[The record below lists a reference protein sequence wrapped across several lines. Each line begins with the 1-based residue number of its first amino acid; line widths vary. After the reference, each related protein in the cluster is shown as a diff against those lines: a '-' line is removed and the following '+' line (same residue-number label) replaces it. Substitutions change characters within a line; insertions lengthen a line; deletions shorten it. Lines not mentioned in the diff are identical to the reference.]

1 MATFVNIAGLTEVVD
16 PDYRYKMPRIQ
27 GKVEGRGNGIKT
39 AVVNMRDVAYSLHRE
54 PGEVTKFFGCELGAQ
69 TNWNEG
75 TERSIVNGSHT
86 DAMLQSLLIK
96 YIEQFV
102 LCPSCHL
109 PESTYKIRGGVIYHN
124 CLACGAREGI
134 DMQHK
139 LTTFILNAAKKAK
152 KEKAKSK
159 EGKDSKKKKDKDGK
173 EKDKKEKKKKDKT
186 AKHNGEN
193 GHSRSSSKPSL
204 DTSNGSSDDLEDEI
218 AATLDNLEVD
228 DTGALDNCV
237 SSIRRYIE
245 DGVGVEILVVS
256 NNRDADSLSL
266 SLYIYIYIHLLA
278 TYYLALIETI
288 NLYTML
294 YLCTHLNV
302 MSSLMCQCF
311 CFPELLLLLLA
322 ELN

>member
-16 PDYRYKMPRIQ
+16 PDYRYKMPRIH

-86 DAMLQSLLIK
+86 DAMLQSLLAK
-96 YIEQFV
+96 YIELFV

-109 PESTYKIRGGVIYHN
+109 PESTYKIRAGVIYHS

-152 KEKAKSK
+152 KEKNKSK
-159 EGKDSKKKKDKDGK
+159 EGKDAKKKKDKDGK

-186 AKHNGEN
+186 VKQNGEG
-193 GHSRSSSKPSL
+193 GHSRSSSNKPSV
-204 DTSNGSSDDLEDEI
+204 DTSNGSSDDDEDEI

-228 DTGALDNCV
+228 DSGALDNCV
-237 SSIRRYIE
+237 STIRRYIE
-245 DGVGVEILVVS
+245 DGVGVETLVVS

-266 SLYIYIYIHLLA
+266 YIYIYTSTSHLLPC
-278 TYYLALIETI
+278 LD
-288 NLYTML
+288 
-294 YLCTHLNV
+294 
-302 MSSLMCQCF
+302 
-311 CFPELLLLLLA
+311 
-322 ELN
+322 